1 MVRFQHR
8 VSKKL
13 YLNAKHTYEY
23 DRIFLDVPSKFHGII
38 KPLLKRDFD
47 TEVTVEEDRVVI
59 TLTPRG
65 NVSACRKPLD
75 KTCSETAET
84 TVQER

>member
-1 MVRFQHR
+1 LVRFQHR

-23 DRIFLDVPSKFHGII
+23 TRIFLDVPSKFHGII

-65 NVSACRKPLD
+65 NVSACRKTPE
-75 KTCSETAET
+75 KTRPKTA
-84 TVQER
+84 